1 MPSCRRGSLASPGA
15 LPAGAGKEKMKI
27 HEHQAKQLMAARG
40 IPVPLGRVA
49 RSVDEAVAAVRPLI
63 DESGNPVV
71 VVKSQIHAGGR
82 GKGTFKEHPDVRGVN
97 VVTEGIADG
106 PSAAEEKVR
115 ELAQKMLGST
125 LVTIQTGEE
134 GKQVNRLY
142 VEQGIDIAREL
153 YLAVLLDRARSRN
166 IVMASTE
173 GGMEIEKVAE
183 ETPEKILRAEID
195 PAIGLAAFQ
204 ANELAHGLGIEGDHA
219 KNFSKF
225 VKALADAAME
235 LDTDMIEINPLV
247 ITADGQV
254 MALDGKMSFDDN
266 ALYRHPD
273 IAAMRDE
280 SEEDP
285 LELAAKNAGLNYIK
299 LDGTIG
305 CLVNGAGLA
314 MATMDT
320 IKHVGAEPAN
330 FLDVGGGATADQ
342 VTTAFQIIT
351 KDPSVKGIFVNI
363 FGGIMRCD
371 VIASGIVEAVER
383 VGLEVPLVVRLEGT
397 NVEEGKRIIEES
409 DLQVTNA
416 DDLRDGAVKI
426 VELTT

>member
-1 MPSCRRGSLASPGA
+1 
-15 LPAGAGKEKMKI
+15 MKI

-63 DESGNPVV
+63 EESGNPVV
-71 VVKSQIHAGGR
+71 VLKSQIHAGGR

-97 VVTEGIADG
+97 VITAGIEGG
-106 PSAAEEKVR
+106 PSAAEEAVR
-115 ELAQKMLGST
+115 ELSQKMLGST

-153 YLAVLLDRARSRN
+153 YLAVLLDRGVSRN

-183 ETPEKILRAEID
+183 ETPEKILRVEID

-204 ANELAHGLGIEGDHA
+204 ANELSHGLGLGEDAA
-219 KNFSKF
+219 KNFARF
-225 VKALADAAME
+225 VKSLADAARE
-235 LDTDMIEINPLV
+235 LDTDLIEINPLV
-247 ITADGQV
+247 VTGDGQV
-254 MALDGKMSFDDN
+254 MALDGKMAFDDN

-273 IAAMRDE
+273 IADMRDE

-285 LELAAKNAGLNYIK
+285 AELAAKNAGLNYIK

-320 IKHVGAEPAN
+320 IKHVGGEPAN

-351 KDPSVKGIFVNI
+351 KDPNVKGIFVNI

-371 VIASGIVEAVER
+371 VLATGIVEAVER

-397 NVEEGKRIIEES
+397 NVKEGKKIIEES
-409 DLQVTNA
+409 GLKVTNA
-416 DDLRDGAVKI
+416 DSLLDGAGKI
-426 VELTT
+426 VGLTS